1 MIALEYTFD
10 CEFVPLRKIYYKN
23 KHTAD
28 IDTLLLVKTVHHCLL
43 TVFVYTDKSSAWVFL
58 FQAVQAY

>member
-43 TVFVYTDKSSAWVFL
+43 TVFVYTDKSSA
-58 FQAVQAY
+58 